1 VSPVAR
7 SQGHAGRAL
16 LVAAVGV
23 AVALGIAA
31 GVAALANRGS
41 VDVKLGSETFADQD
55 ADDAAET
62 VAEDGP
68 ILYADTAGGDRDI
81 YVQHLGDDPEQGWI
95 AFAARPPGV
104 SRACTIQWDADD
116 ELFRLLDSSG
126 EESDECDTP
135 DHHAATAVCWFNTA
149 PIFCQPSIL
158 RNLICPLATRLKS
171 RTSAASSVGSEL
183 CVFTRRR
190 NSSWSRSIV
199 FVVRSVFHCVL
210 GKRKNVRSSSPPS
223 RRLVTTPGQRLFHV
237 RSKAA

>member
-23 AVALGIAA
+23 VVALGIAA

-55 ADDAAET
+55 ADDAAER

-81 YVQHLGDDPEQGWI
+81 VLQHLGDDPETGWI
-95 AFAARPPGV
+95 ALAARPAGV

-116 ELFRLLDSSG
+116 EVFRLLDSSG
-126 EESDECDTP
+126 GESDECDGREYSAGGEGLPTYP
-135 DHHAATAVCWFNTA
+135 VTVDADGNLDVDLNAAD
-149 PIFCQPSIL
+149 
-158 RNLICPLATRLKS
+158 RATS
-171 RTSAASSVGSEL
+171 T
-183 CVFTRRR
+183 TR
-190 NSSWSRSIV
+190 
-199 FVVRSVFHCVL
+199 
-210 GKRKNVRSSSPPS
+210 
-223 RRLVTTPGQRLFHV
+223 
-237 RSKAA
+237 